1 MIGVKLTILM
11 IVITFVMKYFVRAR
25 LLTKDKIDLYLMVE
39 GKKITWYTVLLGF
52 MVIFDFIGIIYSVI
66 YWLFLR

>member
-11 IVITFVMKYFVRAR
+11 VVITFVMKYFVRAR
-25 LLTKDKIDLYLMVE
+25 LLTKDEIDLYLMVE